1 MSPPSETEVRGSRR
15 ARQLGL
21 SIGVVLFLVLLL
33 LPGLPLDGTQRRVA
47 AVTGLTATLW
57 ITVALPVG
65 ATSLLPA
72 ALFPLLGVMPMSEA
86 APLYMTHLVML
97 FIGAFII
104 ALGLERWNV
113 HRRIALWIISKVGGD
128 PARLVLGFMAAAAF
142 LSLWIN
148 NTATTLLMLPIATA
162 VLARVLGDDEG
173 RSPFALALLLGI
185 AYASSVGGMGTPV
198 GTAPNQ
204 EFLGQFDRRFPDA
217 PSIGFGQWF
226 LGWGQLVLLFVP
238 LGWLVLTRL
247 AFRVERKGNDA
258 GEVIAEER
266 ARQGPLSGA
275 QKRMG
280 IMFGLT
286 ALLWVTRADLTLGE
300 LHLPGWATL
309 LLGEERGGYV
319 TDATVASLMAVLCFV
334 IPGDRGEPLM
344 DWKTAV
350 RLPWEV
356 LLLLGAGFCI
366 AHAFKVSGLDVA
378 LGSGLAPLLE
388 GTSTG
393 VIVFVVVVFMSLL
406 TEVTSNTA
414 TTAVLLP
421 VIASAGVA
429 AGINPLLVMAPAT
442 IAASSAFMMPVAT
455 PPNAVVFSSPLVG
468 VPDMVRAGI
477 WLNFLMAGLITLVFQ
492 LWVRKLWGIG
502 EALPAWAS

>member
-1 MSPPSETEVRGSRR
+1 MSPTPDRSAGSPGR
-15 ARQLGL
+15 AGRLGL
-21 SIGVVLFLVLLL
+21 AVGAALFLAILF
-33 LPGLPLDGTQRRVA
+33 LPGLPLDGAQRRVA
-47 AVTGLTATLW
+47 AVTALTATLW

-113 HRRIALWIISKVGGD
+113 HRRIALWIISKVGGE

-162 VLARVLGDDEG
+162 VLARVLGPGEQ
-173 RSPFALALLLGI
+173 RAPFALALLLGI

-204 EFLGQFDRRFPDA
+204 EFLGQFERRFPDG
-217 PSIGFGQWF
+217 PPIGFGRWL
-226 LGWGQLVLLFVP
+226 LGWGPLVVLFVP
-238 LGWLVLTRL
+238 VGWFVLTRV
-247 AFRVERKGNDA
+247 AFRVDRVGGDGA
-258 GEVIAEER
+258 DVIAEER
-266 ARQGPLSGA
+266 RRQGPMTRA
-275 QKRMG
+275 QKTMG
-280 IMFGLT
+280 AVFAIT
-286 ALLWVTRADLTLGE
+286 ALLWVTRADLSLGSFE
-300 LHLPGWATL
+300 MRGWASL
-309 LLGEERGGYV
+309 LLGPERGAYV
-319 TDATVASLMAVLCFV
+319 KDATVASLMAVVCFV
-334 IPGDRGEPLM
+334 LPGDGGKPLM
-344 DWKTAV
+344 DWSTAV
-350 RLPWEV
+350 RLPWDV
-356 LLLLGAGFCI
+356 LLLLGAGFCL
-366 AHAFKVSGLDVA
+366 AHGFKVSGLDAA
-378 LGSGLAPLLE
+378 LGGGLAPILE
-388 GTSTG
+388 GRSSW
-393 VIVFVVVVFMSLL
+393 VVVLLVVVFMSFL

-429 AGINPLLVMAPAT
+429 AGLNPLLVMAPAT

-455 PPNAVVFSSPLVG
+455 PPNAVVFASPRVR
-468 VPDMVRAGI
+468 VPDMVRAGL
-477 WLNFLMAGLITLVFQ
+477 WLNLIMAGLITLVFQ
-492 LWVRKLWGIG
+492 LWVRRLWGIG
-502 EALPAWAS
+502 EELPAWAL